1 MAVLRD
7 VKPTPAFV
15 TPAWLVDA
23 IEQETAAPLY
33 RREHDLDGSLV

>member
-1 MAVLRD
+1 
-7 VKPTPAFV
+7 
-15 TPAWLVDA
+15 VDA